1 MRRQLADGW
10 ERGDAG
16 LLPRGMRAGNLFA
29 PELLNRMKFKPI
41 GRTVKASILSLAM
54 ALGVTAC
61 SNDYTVSYVY
71 MATSKSLPHG
81 LINAYQIDYQSGFLY
96 ALADSPVD
104 DGGRDTVA
112 LVVAPSNLFLYTV
125 NNFDSDV
132 VEFAIGTDGKL
143 YPENTYNI
151 TGSLPT
157 AAAIDAAGKFLYVTF
172 TYQNNANGTEL
183 YTPANPGPG
192 GVTIFPINKD
202 NTLGTPTT
210 VNLGRNPVG
219 IMTSPVGNFVYVIEQ
234 DSASA
239 ANLLGFAENTTTGG
253 LTPLAGVTINAGN
266 VPSTGFA
273 SGAMPSGLLED
284 PTGSHLYLTDQAL
297 NQVATYAVGSNG
309 IPGVPVNT
317 PTDAGPMG
325 MAFDLN
331 HTYLYVTAYT
341 ANSLD
346 GFTIGPNGVPARSTV
361 AGSVQT
367 GTGPTCVTI
376 SGAPSNANP
385 SHAVY
390 LYTSNQLSG
399 NLTGEQLKETDGSLY
414 QIQGTPFSGSPL
426 PTCAVTV
433 PAFPLRN
440 Y

>member
-1 MRRQLADGW
+1 MG
-10 ERGDAG
+10 
-16 LLPRGMRAGNLFA
+16 RA
-29 PELLNRMKFKPI
+29 
-41 GRTVKASILSLAM
+41 VKASMLSLAM

-71 MATSKSLPHG
+71 MTTAKTLPHG
-81 LINAYQIDYQSGFLY
+81 LINAYQVDYQSGYLY
-96 ALADSPVD
+96 TLADSPID
-104 DGGRDTVA
+104 AGGRDTVG
-112 LVVAPSNLFLYTV
+112 LVVAPSELFLYTV

-143 YPENTYNI
+143 YPQHTYNI

-192 GVTIFPINKD
+192 GITIFPINKD

-210 VNLGRNPVG
+210 VNVGRNPVG
-219 IMTSPVGNFVYVIEQ
+219 IITSTAGNYVYVIEQ
-234 DSASA
+234 DSASS
-239 ANLLGFAENTTTGG
+239 ANLLGFSENATTGA
-253 LTPLAGVTINAGN
+253 LTPLPGVTINPGN
-266 VPSTGFA
+266 VPSTGYP
-273 SGAMPSGLLED
+273 SGSNPSGLLED
-284 PTGSHLYLTDQAL
+284 ATATHLYLTDQTL
-297 NQVATYAVGSNG
+297 NQVATYSVGTNG
-309 IPGVPVNT
+309 IPSLAGT
-317 PTDAGPMG
+317 TTTDAGPMG
-325 MAFDLN
+325 MAFDLD
-331 HTYLYVTAYT
+331 HKYLYVTAYT
-341 ANSLD
+341 ANALD
-346 GFTIGPNGVPARSTV
+346 GFTIGANGVPVRSTV
-361 AGSVQT
+361 AASVQT

-385 SHAVY
+385 IHAIY
-390 LYTSNQLSG
+390 LYTSNALSN
-399 NLTGEQLKETDGSLY
+399 NLTGEQLSETDGSLD
-414 QIQGTPFSGSPL
+414 QIQGTPFGGSAL